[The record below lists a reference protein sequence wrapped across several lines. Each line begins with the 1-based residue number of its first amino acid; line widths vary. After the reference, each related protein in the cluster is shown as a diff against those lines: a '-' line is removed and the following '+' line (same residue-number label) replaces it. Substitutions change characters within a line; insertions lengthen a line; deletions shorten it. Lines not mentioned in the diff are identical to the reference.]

1 MTSLSLDIQY
11 IHCASGFVFV
21 FFVGFLTNMKL
32 AVLCVTI
39 IMMAYSFHNFVLE
52 TLIQTT
58 ELGQPLLVCS
68 AADTLVTVY
77 QTK

>member
-11 IHCASGFVFV
+11 IVGHQVLFFFVFV
-21 FFVGFLTNMKL
+21 FFTSMKL